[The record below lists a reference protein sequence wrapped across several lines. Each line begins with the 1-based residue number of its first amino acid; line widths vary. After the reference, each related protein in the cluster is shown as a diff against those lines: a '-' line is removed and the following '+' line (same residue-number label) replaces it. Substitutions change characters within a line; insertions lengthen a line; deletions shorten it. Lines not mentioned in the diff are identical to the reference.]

1 MFVFFEFVSNNAYW
15 ISVAFMPLTYG
26 FVGWLTN
33 GMALHMTFYPLKFF
47 GIPPYLGWQGIVPRK
62 ASALALKSVNMLSE
76 RLVKID
82 DFFSRIKPQMI
93 QEQFAPIIEKSV
105 PEISEHMV
113 QSLDSQLRS
122 HLTENG
128 LQKMR
133 EKATKQSIK
142 KLNEISKH
150 LKDDA
155 RKVFNFKSLVLRS
168 LTGNN
173 VKLIVDIFKEVGSHE
188 FRFILKSGWHFG
200 ASLGTIQIVIWY
212 FFPLWYLLPIQGMIV
227 GYVTNWLALV
237 MIFRPL
243 YEKRFMGIRYQGMFL
258 KRQDEV
264 SQKYAEIFSK
274 HVLSGKNIMEEIL
287 YRRVSRLVVD
297 IVEKDLIEIL
307 EQSKVEKTELKNIH
321 SETEK
326 MRKEAIQ
333 KMTETFSQSSR
344 SLEKII
350 ERSMNV
356 QKLIYERMRELP
368 PEEFEPILRSA
379 FQEDEYILIVLG
391 SILGGFVGLLQ
402 GLYMLQF

>member
-1 MFVFFEFVSNNAYW
+1 MSAFFEFVSNNAYW

-33 GMALHMTFYPLKFF
+33 GMALHMTFYPLKFW
-47 GIPPYLGWQGIVPRK
+47 GIPPYIGWQGIVPRK

-76 RLVKID
+76 RLVKME
-82 DFFSRIKPQMI
+82 DFFSRIKPQI
-93 QEQFAPIIEKSV
+93 IKEQFTPIIKESV
-105 PEISEHMV
+105 PEISEHMIA
-113 QSLDSQLRS
+113 SLDGQLQL
-122 HLTENG
+122 HFTQKD
-128 LQKMR
+128 LQKMSK
-133 EKATKQSIK
+133 KATKESLK
-142 KLNEISKH
+142 KLEQISKH
-150 LKDDA
+150 LKDDV
-155 RKVFNFKSLVLRS
+155 RKVFNFKALVLRS
-168 LTGNN
+168 LTGDN

-200 ASLGTIQIVIWY
+200 ASLGTIQIAIWY
-212 FFPLWYLLPIQGMIV
+212 FLPLWYLLPVQGMIV

-243 YEKRFMGIRYQGMFL
+243 YEKKFMGIRYQGMFL

-274 HVLSGKNIMEEIL
+274 HVLTGKNIMEEIL

-297 IVEKDLIEIL
+297 IIEKDLIEIL
-307 EQSKVEKTELKNIH
+307 KAKNSEAIEIENIH
-321 SETEK
+321 HETEK
-326 MRKEAIQ
+326 FRKAAMQ
-333 KMTETFSQSSR
+333 KMSQTFSQSSP

-356 QKLIYERMRELP
+356 QKMIHERMRKLP

-391 SILGGFVGLLQ
+391 SLLGGFVGLLQ